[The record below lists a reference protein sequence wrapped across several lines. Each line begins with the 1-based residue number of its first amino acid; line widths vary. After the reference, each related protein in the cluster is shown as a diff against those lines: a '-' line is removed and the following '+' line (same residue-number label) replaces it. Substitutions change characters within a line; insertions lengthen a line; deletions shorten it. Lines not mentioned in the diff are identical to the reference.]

1 MASFNQ
7 NISLQSIYNFYSV
20 KTSSKRLNGATWY
33 TGFIISLLV
42 IPSFSQCAALPLGP
56 RQIVH
61 NDKIQANSRSNLD
74 VFFNEEFHNFSVRW
88 RQLIWRGYKRH
99 SVYFYRAWLN
109 DVTLVDVGHIVV
121 RVSGATDQ
129 AGKNLL
135 LGFCDSFWRKISSLM
150 AFQHHQ
156 HFAIYFFN
164 FQFLNFFNFQF

>member
-1 MASFNQ
+1 M
-7 NISLQSIYNFYSV
+7 
-20 KTSSKRLNGATWY
+20 KTSSKRLFGATRY
-33 TGFIISLLV
+33 AGFFISLLV

-61 NDKIQANSRSNLD
+61 NDKIQANSRSNSD
-74 VFFNEEFHNFSVRW
+74 VFFNKEFHNFSVRW
-88 RQLIWRGYKRH
+88 RQLIWRWYKRH

-135 LGFCDSFWRKISSLM
+135 LGVCDSLWKKDYL
-150 AFQHHQ
+150 HLKW
-156 HFAIYFFN
+156 HFKTTNILPYIFFN
-164 FQFLNFFNFQF
+164 FRF